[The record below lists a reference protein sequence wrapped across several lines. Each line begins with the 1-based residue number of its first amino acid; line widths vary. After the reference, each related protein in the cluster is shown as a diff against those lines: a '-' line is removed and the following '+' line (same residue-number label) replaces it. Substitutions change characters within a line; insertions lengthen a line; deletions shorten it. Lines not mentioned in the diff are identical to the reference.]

1 MIIDPKEPRK
11 LDAVLALRPNG
22 GFTVSEGVVEYL
34 HEGDPEPT
42 EDQIQAKLKE
52 LKADYDAKKYQRDR
66 ELVYPSIQDVVVALA
81 EKEEGDDTMWK
92 EITAKRQKVKA
103 DNPKPE

>member
-1 MIIDPKEPRK
+1 MIVDRFDAIYALVGGTLNQKADGEMDY
-11 LDAVLALRPNG
+11 LDGQTP
-22 GFTVSEGVVEYL
+22 
-34 HEGDPEPT
+34 PT